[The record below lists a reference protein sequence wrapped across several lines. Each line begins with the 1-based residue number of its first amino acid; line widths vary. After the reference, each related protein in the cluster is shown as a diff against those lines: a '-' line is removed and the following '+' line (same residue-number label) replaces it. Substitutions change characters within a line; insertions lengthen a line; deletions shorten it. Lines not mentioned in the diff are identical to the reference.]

1 MDTDKVK
8 CSSCR
13 TYRETT
19 LFKEGF
25 RTCDVCRDKIKA
37 YKEEHREEV
46 NEQRKLY
53 ALLTVRCEVRGCD
66 VKRNEQAKH
75 KRTKKHLCNVNKTN
89 EAYNSMLLIKF
100 L

>member
-25 RTCDVCRDKIKA
+25 RTSDVCRDKIKA
-37 YKEEHREEV
+37 YNEEHREEV

-89 EAYNSMLLIKF
+89 
-100 L
+100 